1 MCWLSEL
8 EIVCRLADIEYLDG
22 STEMDV
28 PVSDLRPLLPVFVP
42 PPRLPQSEVAAIWR
56 WKEIG
61 ISTDLLCLPISI
73 IFRPFPHVFSISL
86 IVSHCEVCNT
96 SINIRQFG
104 PMAPQLLIG
113 CSSSNRSTRER
124 RCLIIVGTER
134 RPVSGWAKREPTIT
148 NLYIDQRSFLRCLSS
163 CMPQIDSNSFVGS
176 T

>member
-1 MCWLSEL
+1 MSWKLLAGWRTSNILMDLLRWMCPSRIFDLCSLSSFHL
-8 EIVCRLADIEYLDG
+8 LGCHSQRW
-22 STEMDV
+22 
-28 PVSDLRPLLPVFVP
+28 LLPFGDGKKFASAPIFFVY
-42 PPRLPQSEVAAIWR
+42 
-56 WKEIG
+56 
-61 ISTDLLCLPISI
+61 
-73 IFRPFPHVFSISL
+73 PFPSFSVHFL
-86 IVSHCEVCNT
+86 MFHCEVCNT
-96 SINIRQFG
+96 SINIRQFA
-104 PMAPQLLIG
+104 PMAPQLLTG